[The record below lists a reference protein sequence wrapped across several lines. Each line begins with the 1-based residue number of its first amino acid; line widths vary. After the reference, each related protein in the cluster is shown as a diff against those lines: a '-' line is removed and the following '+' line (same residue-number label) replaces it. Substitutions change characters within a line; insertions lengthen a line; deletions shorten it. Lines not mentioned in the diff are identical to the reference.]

1 MKKQYIE
8 PITEVVNVRLLSSV
22 LQEGDPVIVGGSYGT
37 DELGA
42 KKLDFEEFD
51 TEEDIWS
58 GRQTKDVWER

>member
-22 LQEGDPVIVGGSYGT
+22 LQEGDPVIVGGSYGAGGM
-37 DELGA
+37 DA
-42 KKLDFEEFD
+42 KETAFDDFD

-58 GRQTKDVWER
+58 GRQMKDVWER

>member
-22 LQEGDPVIVGGSYGT
+22 LQEGDPGIHKWSDGA

-58 GRQTKDVWER
+58 GHQTKDAWER

>member
-8 PITEVVNVRLLSSV
+8 PITEVVNVKLLCSV
-22 LQEGDPVIVGGSYGT
+22 LDDPGIADGSFGT

-42 KKLDFEEFD
+42 KKLDFEDFD

-58 GRQTKDVWER
+58 GRQMKDVWER